1 MKRII
6 FISAE
11 ITLLMKS

>member
-6 FISAE
+6 
-11 ITLLMKS
+11 

>member
-6 FISAE
+6 FSI
-11 ITLLMKS
+11 

>member
-6 FISAE
+6 I
-11 ITLLMKS
+11 

>member
-6 FISAE
+6 FIEAGV
-11 ITLLMKS
+11 KRQ

>member
-6 FISAE
+6 F
-11 ITLLMKS
+11 T

>member
-6 FISAE
+6 FIE
-11 ITLLMKS
+11 